1 MADENPISPI
11 TAAEPPKVNPLA
23 TPASAHTSTL
33 KLKPVI
39 RKPTVGGVPQPGLKP
54 GLKLPPKPGAT
65 LTGLKPGVR
74 LPPKPGIATAGLKL
88 PTQAALKP
96 GIRLPPKPGVATAG
110 LKLPTQPGLKPVT
123 HPVAAQPT
131 TATPTVAPAAE
142 VKPVAVMT
150 PVEAE
155 KPAPAAEPKATM
167 PPSGVKPVVA
177 TAGLKLPTQP
187 GLKPVIRPVAVQP
200 TPQPAAPAAPKAAE
214 APKLMEAL
222 KAMTQNLKSITAP
235 IPQAAIL
242 HKTGII
248 ADPGL
253 SDAQK
258 QAAKSKTAR
267 ISLSDA
273 MGVAP
278 VSNDAPMK
286 TIRIKRPVDLSG
298 ATSETALKPAEAPVE
313 AEKPASAAVKPGP
326 SITQRKTLKI
336 SRSGGVVRPAGRFGA
351 KPAAV
356 PAATPAAAAPVEDI
370 ADIPDIPPMPTAP
383 AAASGEA
390 AVSGALAV
398 ISLIVQVAACVA
410 MGALAYFLY
419 ADTAIS
425 SL

>member
-110 LKLPTQPGLKPVT
+110 LKLPTQPGLKPV
-123 HPVAAQPT
+123 
-131 TATPTVAPAAE
+131 
-142 VKPVAVMT
+142 
-150 PVEAE
+150 
-155 KPAPAAEPKATM
+155 
-167 PPSGVKPVVA
+167 
-177 TAGLKLPTQP
+177 
-187 GLKPVIRPVAVQP
+187 IRPVAAQP

-214 APKLMEAL
+214 APKPMEAL

-286 TIRIKRPVDLSG
+286 TIRIKRPVGLSG

-313 AEKPASAAVKPGP
+313 AEKPASVAVKPGP

-370 ADIPDIPPMPTAP
+370 ADIPDIPPMPTTP